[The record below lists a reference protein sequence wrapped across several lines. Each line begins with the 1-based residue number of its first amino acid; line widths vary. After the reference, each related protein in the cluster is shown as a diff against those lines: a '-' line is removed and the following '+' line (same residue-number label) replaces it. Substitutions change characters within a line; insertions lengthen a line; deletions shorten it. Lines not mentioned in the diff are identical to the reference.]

1 MSPGAQ
7 RFTTMVLDT
16 AKHFSITQTCMK
28 CPVLEWEG
36 QYEIT
41 VTNGKHRCYLNFI
54 DARQIKKARKEA
66 SITAAFNGFL
76 KINDQDHLVIIDR
89 NGCEWVY
96 KRTMN

>member
-1 MSPGAQ
+1 M
-7 RFTTMVLDT
+7 
-16 AKHFSITQTCMK
+16 
-28 CPVLEWEG
+28 EWEG
-36 QYEIT
+36 QYEIA
-41 VTNGKHRCYLNFI
+41 VTNGKNRCYLNLI

-96 KRTMN
+96 KRMTN